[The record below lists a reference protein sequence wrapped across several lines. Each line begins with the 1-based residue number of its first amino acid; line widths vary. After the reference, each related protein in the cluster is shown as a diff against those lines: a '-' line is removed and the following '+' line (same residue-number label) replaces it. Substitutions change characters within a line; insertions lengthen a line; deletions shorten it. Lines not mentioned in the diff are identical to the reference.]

1 MTELVGFLASTG
13 GMITLVMMATVWVV
27 LRPQS
32 RTPRRVMLIIAT
44 TFTLAC
50 LWPVATLLGWPLT
63 RSTQPLTADA
73 VSSGRTAIVLLG
85 TGHLLLRDWSGVPA
99 QVSDATAVARVL
111 EAARVYRLS
120 SDGWIISSGGVTT
133 RGGAPSS
140 EVMRDML
147 VSYGVPA
154 SRILLES
161 ESGTTRDEA
170 VVVARMLPDL
180 HADRVVVVTSPTHMP
195 RSLGAFRAVGV
206 PAIPAIAS
214 EWRWTDQRKYWIR
227 PDGRALVF
235 TAGLAHE
242 YLGLIGYIA
251 RGWYR

>member
-1 MTELVGFLASTG
+1 MS
-13 GMITLVMMATVWVV
+13 TLVLIATLWVV
-27 LRPQS
+27 MRPHA
-32 RTPRRVMLIIAT
+32 RAPRRVLLTIAT
-44 TFTLAC
+44 TFTLAS

-63 RSTQPLTADA
+63 RSTQPLAASA
-73 VSSGRTAIVLLG
+73 VSGGRTAIVLLG
-85 TGHLLLRDWSGVPA
+85 TGHLVLRDWSGVPTP
-99 QVSDATAVARVL
+99 VSDAIAVSRVL

-120 SDGWIISSGGVTT
+120 TDGWIISSGGSTS
-133 RGGAPSS
+133 RGASPSS

-161 ESGTTRDEA
+161 TSGSTRDEA
-170 VVVARMLPDL
+170 VEVARMLPDL
-180 HADRVVVVTSPTHMP
+180 HADRVVVVTSPSHIP
-195 RSLGAFRAVGV
+195 RSLGAFRAVGI
-206 PAIPAIAS
+206 PAIPAIAR
-214 EWRWTDQRKYWIR
+214 EWRWTDQRKYWIK

-242 YLGLIGYIA
+242 YLGLIGYAA